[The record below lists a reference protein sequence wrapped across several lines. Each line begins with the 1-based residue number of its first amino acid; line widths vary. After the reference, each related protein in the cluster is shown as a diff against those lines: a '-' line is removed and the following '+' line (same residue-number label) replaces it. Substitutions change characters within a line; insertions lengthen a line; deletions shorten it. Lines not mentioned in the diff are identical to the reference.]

1 MDIRHLLSKKKLMFL
16 IVFILL
22 SFIGERVNF
31 SALVGAKNQ
40 SFTLFQFFGPIA
52 GSFLGPIV
60 GVLTVLIAE
69 LANFLVLGKSWTAIN
84 ILRLLPM
91 LFASYYFGT
100 IKDKINFKK
109 LSSRISVI
117 IPALAI
123 ILFIVHPIGRTV
135 WFFSLFWAI
144 PIIVSLLPKK
154 YSKNLFLRSL
164 GATFMAHAVGGAIW
178 IYSIKMTAQQWIAL
192 IPVVAYERLLFAAGI
207 AVSYIVINTILDK
220 LDTKVTAGVVNIEKK
235 YALFSNPKR
244 KNYIS

>member
-40 SFTLFQFFGPIA
+40 FFTLFQFFGPIA